1 MRACLRQP
9 SFRQFDHEWID
20 TVAWT
25 GAKTIFWDEPHLP
38 MRERFERAHI
48 TNQNTEEANHF
59 AFTKLRLDD
68 TILSTEF
75 TARFDNLHN
84 GVFLDVLAQ
93 DKTAKKGLAQKLH
106 MKMTAQLRW
115 LVLNKW
121 RGTPMNA
128 NNKVISFI
136 GDVIKAI
143 FPLKLLEKM
152 QNRMMTRY
160 RNKDT
165 GVLYDSMGRNVER
178 GAFPEEWLAEAVY
191 VDFEDTKLPIPQEWD
206 KYLSYLY
213 GDYME
218 MIPVSERHVSHEI
231 VRIDLGRFI
240 DY

>member
-1 MRACLRQP
+1 
-9 SFRQFDHEWID
+9 
-20 TVAWT
+20 
-25 GAKTIFWDEPHLP
+25 
-38 MRERFERAHI
+38 
-48 TNQNTEEANHF
+48 
-59 AFTKLRLDD
+59 
-68 TILSTEF
+68 
-75 TARFDNLHN
+75 
-84 GVFLDVLAQ
+84 
-93 DKTAKKGLAQKLH
+93 
-106 MKMTAQLRW
+106 
-115 LVLNKW
+115 
-121 RGTPMNA
+121 
-128 NNKVISFI
+128 
-136 GDVIKAI
+136 
-143 FPLKLLEKM
+143 M

-191 VDFEDTKLPIPQEWD
+191 VDFEDTKLPIPKEWD